1 MAGALPI
8 FNRINYRRG
17 CFMKKSFQRVI
28 APRSLSLP
36 KGRLITI
43 FLLAAIF
50 ALSACDDSSSAS
62 SNGPDENAA
71 VESSSTTVNK
81 DKSSESKTGNEISSS
96 DEQDT
101 GDTREYSS
109 SSRKTSSKSESSLS
123 VEVSSSSSFP
133 VVDCER
139 EGAILSM
146 ADGTSFICENGFLVP
161 YSSSSKITPSSSS
174 KYPVMDS
181 VFNENVNYG
190 NYRDPRDGQEYKTI
204 TFTLYAG
211 SSHEKT
217 YEVFAQNLNFG
228 KWVKSTDIVADDD
241 TVKYCYDDDEW
252 YCKNFFGGLYSWA
265 EAMGFPEACN
275 TAALGSEK
283 CPYEIEETGGS
294 YNFAIHQGICPD
306 GWHIQNEEELSGA
319 GYNSLSNIYYPNTG
333 RWRREN
339 PSGRSFLLA
348 GVLYEDGYG
357 GLGTKTIFALPDP
370 RVSSFV
376 EDEKDSRVS
385 SYTIAVSFDG
395 GVKQSIYKAG
405 YIVNDAAW
413 KKTKVSVRCARIIE
427 KAE

>member
-1 MAGALPI
+1 MNKFKTL
-8 FNRINYRRG
+8 
-17 CFMKKSFQRVI
+17 
-28 APRSLSLP
+28 L
-36 KGRLITI
+36 
-43 FLLAAIF
+43 FLAVFGGIGLWG
-50 ALSACDDSSSAS
+50 CDDSSSAGGDGGETS
-62 SNGPDENAA
+62 V
-71 VESSSTTVNK
+71 VESSSSTTVNK
-81 DKSSESKTGNEISSS
+81 DKSSESKTEDEFSSGEDQSVNDGRTQSS
-96 DEQDT
+96 DNR
-101 GDTREYSS
+101 GGLN
-109 SSRKTSSKSESSLS
+109 KT
-123 VEVSSSSSFP
+123 
-133 VVDCER
+133 
-139 EGAILSM
+139 
-146 ADGTSFICENGFLVP
+146 
-161 YSSSSKITPSSSS
+161 SSSSKGNNGGLLSSSSVGGVGLCSYGTCDVEDEIVRISGYGITNFICKNGCYEEIVVESSSSSSS

-306 GWHIQNEEELSGA
+306 GWHIQNEEEFSGA
-319 GYNSLSNIYYPNTG
+319 GYSSLSNIYYPNTC
-333 RWRREN
+333 RWRQDN

-348 GVLYEDGYG
+348 GMLYEAGYG
-357 GLGTKTIFALPDP
+357 NLGTATRFALPDP
-370 RVSSFV
+370 RVGLFA
-376 EDEKDSRVS
+376 EDEKDSLVS
-385 SYTIAVSFDG
+385 SYVIAVSYDG
-395 GVKQSIYKAG
+395 GVKRSIYKAG
-405 YIVNDAAW
+405 YEVNEYAP
-413 KKTKVSVRCARIIE
+413 KKSKVSVRCARIITGD
-427 KAE
+427 

>member
-1 MAGALPI
+1 
-8 FNRINYRRG
+8 
-17 CFMKKSFQRVI
+17 MKKSFQRVI

>member
-1 MAGALPI
+1 
-8 FNRINYRRG
+8 
-17 CFMKKSFQRVI
+17 MKKSFQRVI
-28 APRSLSLP
+28 ATLNLFQGKQSL
-36 KGRLITI
+36 TI
-43 FLLAAIF
+43 FLLAAFF
-50 ALSACDDSSSAS
+50 ALWGCDDSSSAGGD
-62 SNGPDENAA
+62 GPDENAA
-71 VESSSTTVNK
+71 VDSSSSICKDCDDESSSS
-81 DKSSESKTGNEISSS
+81 DKKIESSAEEAG
-96 DEQDT
+96 
-101 GDTREYSS
+101 S
-109 SSRKTSSKSESSLS
+109 SSRTTSSKSSSSGKTAFSGLS
-123 VEVSSSSSFP
+123 DSGASSSSIEKKSSTSTEDMACSKEGYIKS
-133 VVDCER
+133 VWDRASQSWVDY
-139 EGAILSM
+139 
-146 ADGTSFICENGFLVP
+146 ICSNNYYIPASEYV
-161 YSSSSKITPSSSS
+161 PSSSS

-211 SSHEKT
+211 TSHEKT

-228 KWVKSTDIVADDD
+228 KWVKSSDIVADDD

-395 GVKQSIYKAG
+395 GVKRSIYKAG

-413 KKTKVSVRCARIIE
+413 KKTKVSVRCARIITGE
-427 KAE
+427 